1 MSQNQHRLNN
11 WQVIRIQ
18 LRNQENTSKSEI
30 NKEEADQNQ
39 NIPKLEDTERVRR
52 TKTPELSECNVS
64 RLGELNQNSQKPN
77 HSRAK
82 VKNLS
87 EVKIKNQLSHLYRKK

>member
-30 NKEEADQNQ
+30 NQEEADQNQ

-64 RLGELNQNSQKPN
+64 RLGELNQNSQKPY

-87 EVKIKNQLSHLYRKK
+87 EVKIKNQSTHLYRKK